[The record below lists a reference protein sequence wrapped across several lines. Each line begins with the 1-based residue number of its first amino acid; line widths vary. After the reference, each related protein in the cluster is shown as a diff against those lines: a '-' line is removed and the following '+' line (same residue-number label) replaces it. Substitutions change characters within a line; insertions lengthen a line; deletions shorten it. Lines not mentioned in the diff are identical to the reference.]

1 MLERI
6 CVQCGKKFK
15 IEDSEI
21 DFYNKKD
28 LNLPKRCKEC
38 RDKNKNSNDKSELKK
53 ETSNKSENIKLNNKK
68 NNNLWKIIIAS
79 IVVIIGLFEGGANY
93 YSSLHSNK
101 NNSTVQKNTSTS
113 ENKQNQ
119 DKSLIYEFRTA
130 KDCADHFKK
139 HGNEFGYKTEQQYLE
154 GANRVINSSDSLH
167 KKEKEDGDD
176 VYYLKDSNE
185 FVIVSTTGY
194 IRTYFKPDD
203 GIAYYNRQ

>member
-68 NNNLWKIIIAS
+68 NKNLWKIIIAS
-79 IVVIIGLFEGGANY
+79 IVVIIGLFEGGAN
-93 YSSLHSNK
+93 
-101 NNSTVQKNTSTS
+101 
-113 ENKQNQ
+113 
-119 DKSLIYEFRTA
+119 
-130 KDCADHFKK
+130 
-139 HGNEFGYKTEQQYLE
+139 
-154 GANRVINSSDSLH
+154 
-167 KKEKEDGDD
+167 
-176 VYYLKDSNE
+176 
-185 FVIVSTTGY
+185 
-194 IRTYFKPDD
+194 
-203 GIAYYNRQ
+203 

>member
-28 LNLPKRCKEC
+28 LNLPKRCKES

-68 NNNLWKIIIAS
+68 NKNLLKIIIAS

-93 YSSLHSNK
+93 YSSLH
-101 NNSTVQKNTSTS
+101 
-113 ENKQNQ
+113 
-119 DKSLIYEFRTA
+119 
-130 KDCADHFKK
+130 
-139 HGNEFGYKTEQQYLE
+139 
-154 GANRVINSSDSLH
+154 
-167 KKEKEDGDD
+167 
-176 VYYLKDSNE
+176 
-185 FVIVSTTGY
+185 
-194 IRTYFKPDD
+194 
-203 GIAYYNRQ
+203 

>member
-38 RDKNKNSNDKSELKK
+38 RDKNSNDKSELKK

-68 NNNLWKIIIAS
+68 NKNLWKIIIAS
-79 IVVIIGLFEGGANY
+79 IVVIIGLFEGGTNY

-101 NNSTVQKNTSTS
+101 NNSTVQKNTSAS

-130 KDCADHFKK
+130 KDCLDHFKK
-139 HGNEFGYKTEQQYLE
+139 HGNEFGYKNEQQYLE